1 MSLKLFYGGKK
12 GVLFIMLCFGFMIF
26 SVSNFAQPAN
36 GNLMGF
42 VYGEDGKS
50 PLPGAIVLL
59 KGANTDK
66 VYQSVPTGKTGNYRI
81 ANIDAG
87 TYVVGLKV
95 NEDTFNVDSYVKVAG
110 GKTDTLSLALGSPS
124 GSGGAQLDEQGWC
137 CHEGK
142 VFKST
147 GEECS
152 KRGGKFFATKKEANE
167 ECGIPPA
174 AFFKKPTGIA
184 VLIVGTAA
192 VGFGIY
198 KLVEEKKEEE
208 VSPTER

>member
-1 MSLKLFYGGKK
+1 MSIKIFPGKTR
-12 GVLFIMLCFGFMIF
+12 VLFTLCCFCFLVF
-26 SVSNFAQPAN
+26 PASNFAKSSI

-50 PLPGAIVLL
+50 PLQGAIVLL
-59 KGANTDK
+59 KGADTDK

-81 ANIDAG
+81 ANIDVG

-95 NEDTFNVDSYVKVAG
+95 NEETFNVDGYVKVAG
-110 GKTDTLSLALGSPS
+110 GKTDTLSLALGSPP
-124 GSGGAQLDEQGWC
+124 GSGGAQLDERGWC
-137 CHEGK
+137 CYEGK
-142 VFKST
+142 VYKST
-147 GEECS
+147 GAECS
-152 KRGGKFFATKKEANE
+152 RRGGKFFATKKEAKE

-174 AFFKKPTGIA
+174 AFFKRPTGIA

-198 KLVEEKKEEE
+198 KLVGEKKDKE

>member
-1 MSLKLFYGGKK
+1 MRLKLFFGKT
-12 GVLFIMLCFGFMIF
+12 GALITLFCFCLLVFPI
-26 SVSNFAQPAN
+26 SNFAKPSN

-42 VYGEDGKS
+42 VYGKDGKS
-50 PLPGAIVLL
+50 PLQGAIVLL
-59 KGANTDK
+59 KGADTDK
-66 VYQSVPTGKTGNYRI
+66 VYQSGPTGKTGSYRI
-81 ANIDAG
+81 ANIDVG

-95 NEDTFNVDSYVKVAG
+95 SEDTFNVDGYVNVAK
-110 GKTDTLSLALGSPS
+110 GKTDTLSLALGSPP

-147 GEECS
+147 GKECS
-152 KRGGKFFATKKEANE
+152 QRGGKFFATKKEAKE

-198 KLVEEKKEEE
+198 KLVGEKKEEE

>member
-1 MSLKLFYGGKK
+1 MRLKLFPGKAAAWFT
-12 GVLFIMLCFGFMIF
+12 LFCSGFLVF
-26 SVSNFAQPAN
+26 SLSNFAKPSN

-59 KGANTDK
+59 KGADTDE
-66 VYQSVPTGKTGNYRI
+66 VYQSGPTGKTGNYKISNI
-81 ANIDAG
+81 AVG

-95 NEDTFNVDSYVKVAG
+95 NEDTFNVDDYVMVAS
-110 GKTDTLSLALGSPS
+110 GKTDTLSLSLGSPP
-124 GSGGAQLDEQGWC
+124 GSGGAPLDEQGWC

-152 KRGGKFFATKKEANE
+152 KRGGKFFATKKEAKE
-167 ECGIPPA
+167 ECGTPPA

-198 KLVEEKKEEE
+198 KLVEEKKEGE

>member
-1 MSLKLFYGGKK
+1 MNKKIFLGKK
-12 GVLFIMLCFGFMIF
+12 VVLFILFCFGFLVF
-26 SVSNFAQPAN
+26 PVSNFAKPSI

-50 PLPGAIVLL
+50 PLQDAVVLL
-59 KGANTDK
+59 KGADTDK
-66 VYQSVPTGKTGNYRI
+66 VYQSGPTGKTGSYRLS
-81 ANIDAG
+81 NIDVG

-95 NEDTFNVDSYVKVAG
+95 NEETFNVDGYVKVAS
-110 GKTDTLSLALGSPS
+110 GKTDTLSLSLGSPP
-124 GSGGAQLDEQGWC
+124 GSGGAPLDEQGWC

-152 KRGGKFFATKKEANE
+152 RRGGEFFATKKEAKE
-167 ECGIPPA
+167 HCGIPPA
-174 AFFKKPTGIA
+174 AFFKSPTGIA

-198 KLVEEKKEEE
+198 KLVKEKKEEE
-208 VSPTER
+208 VSPTEK

>member
-1 MSLKLFYGGKK
+1 MSLKLFPGKAAAWFT
-12 GVLFIMLCFGFMIF
+12 VFCFGFLAFSLSIF
-26 SVSNFAQPAN
+26 AKPSS

-42 VYGEDGKS
+42 VYGKDGKS
-50 PLPGAIVLL
+50 PRHGAVVLL
-59 KGANTDK
+59 KGADTEQ
-66 VYQSVPTGKTGNYRI
+66 VYQSEPTGKTGNYRI
-81 ANIDAG
+81 ENIDVG
-87 TYVVGLKV
+87 TYIVGLKI
-95 NEDTFNVDSYVKVAG
+95 NEDTFNVDGYVEVAG
-110 GKTDTLSLALGSPS
+110 GKTDTLSLALGSPPAL
-124 GSGGAQLDEQGWC
+124 GGAQLDERQGWC

-152 KRGGKFFATKKEANE
+152 KRGGKFFATKKEAKD
-167 ECGIPPA
+167 ECGIPAA
-174 AFFKKPTGIA
+174 AFFKRPTGIA

>member
-1 MSLKLFYGGKK
+1 MRLKLFPGKTK
-12 GVLFIMLCFGFMIF
+12 VLIALFCFGFLVF
-26 SVSNFAQPAN
+26 PLSNFAKPSI

-50 PLPGAIVLL
+50 PLQGAIVLL
-59 KGANTDK
+59 RG
-66 VYQSVPTGKTGNYRI
+66 
-81 ANIDAG
+81 ANIDVG

-95 NEDTFNVDSYVKVAG
+95 NEATFNVDDYVMVAK
-110 GKTDTLSLALGSPS
+110 GKTDTLSLSMGTPP
-124 GSGGAQLDEQGWC
+124 GSGGAQLDEQQGWS

-152 KRGGKFFATKKEANE
+152 KRGGKFFTTKKEAKE

-198 KLVEEKKEEE
+198 KLVGEKKEEE

>member
-1 MSLKLFYGGKK
+1 MSLKLFPGKAAAWFT
-12 GVLFIMLCFGFMIF
+12 LFCFGFLVF
-26 SVSNFAQPAN
+26 SLSNFARSSN

-50 PLPGAIVLL
+50 PLQGAIVLL
-59 KGANTDK
+59 KGADTDK
-66 VYQSVPTGKTGNYRI
+66 VYQSGPTGKTGSYKI
-81 ANIDAG
+81 ANIDVG

-95 NEDTFNVDSYVKVAG
+95 NEDTFNVDDYVMVAG
-110 GKTDTLSLALGSPS
+110 GKTDTLSLALGSLS
-124 GSGGAQLDEQGWC
+124 GLAGAQLDEQGWC

-147 GEECS
+147 REECS
-152 KRGGKFFATKKEANE
+152 KRGGKFFAEKKEAKD

-184 VLIVGTAA
+184 LLIVGTAA